1 MYAMLKDFD
10 PRVRN
15 EAANAILEFNLLQ
28 TACSNNKSKLCS
40 KSTMVT
46 ELVAETLSNEVPFAI
61 DSPAGCLV
69 GFQPSF
75 YLDNDCN
82 RQTMRI
88 LGKHLF
94 DITNMLFDLKSNEQL
109 V

>member
-1 MYAMLKDFD
+1 MLKDFD

-28 TACSNNKSKLCS
+28 TASSNNKSTLCT
-40 KSTMVT
+40 KSTIVT
-46 ELVAETLSNEVPFAI
+46 EFVAGILSNEVPFAI
-61 DSPAGCLV
+61 GNPVGCLA

-75 YLDNDCN
+75 YLDNNCN